1 MTDNFTRKAYRD
13 PAKTGTQQHRGRFQ
27 PGQSGNP
34 KGRPVGSRHKA
45 TLAALALLEGDLEVI
60 TTKLI
65 EKAKAGEQWAITL
78 VMNKL
83 IPNAKDQPVTFR
95 LPRMDGA
102 HDLRQAMACILKA
115 MSKGELTPDEGQ
127 AIAQV
132 MSVMGLAMMVEDLE
146 KKVERL
152 RGKR

>member
-1 MTDNFTRKAYRD
+1 MTDNLTRKAYRD

-83 IPNAKDQPVTFR
+83 IPNDLPPVVVPSFKLELGSSQAR
-95 LPRMDGA
+95 DPGGA
-102 HDLRQAMACILKA
+102 
-115 MSKGELTPDEGQ
+115 
-127 AIAQV
+127 
-132 MSVMGLAMMVEDLE
+132 
-146 KKVERL
+146 
-152 RGKR
+152 